1 MPRFLWTGAL
11 TVLIC
16 PTFTLAAPGD
26 LQLISARNPA
36 ITAPS
41 SPNVGSF
48 IPAVSGDGRFVA
60 YGSGATDIVPGDT
73 NERHD
78 IFVHDRTTGA
88 TERVSVNSSG
98 EQGDDD
104 SFDATITSDG
114 TFVAFASRATN
125 LVSVDTNPGSD
136 VFVRNR
142 LTGVTRLI
150 SINNSGETGSADSF
164 SPVMS
169 GDGRYVAYISGASN
183 LVPGDDNF
191 AADVFV
197 FDLQTNTVSR
207 LNIDPAGFPEHIVP
221 PEAVAISANG
231 NRIAVTRVDFSFLPN
246 GLPKFSR
253 TIVVTDAS
261 GAAPTVA
268 DADSQYPALSGN
280 GRYLSFTSGGDDRLF
295 VRDLQTGSRRQTLP
309 GTFEPASLSYDGSL
323 IVFSSTSPDI
333 VPDDTNGVSDVFY
346 YTLPS
351 GNYSRVSVGTSSG
364 EGSGASE
371 RPALS
376 ADGRFVA
383 FGSDSALGTVDGNG
397 APDIFVRD
405 LQFPSTT
412 LVSVAHVK
420 YTTVPGWSGARA
432 APSVSSNARFVAFGS
447 IGSLFV
453 ANDTNGVGDVFVRDR
468 STNTMSRV
476 SVASDGTQANGESD
490 APSINGAGRF
500 AAFES
505 LATNLVSGDTNGVRD
520 IFVKDR
526 QTGSTTRVSVGAGG
540 AQSNGDSSQPFIS
553 GNGRFVAF
561 VSSASNLVVGDTN
574 AQPDIFVHDR
584 QTGATTRVSV
594 GPGGI
599 QASSFSNGPSLSSE
613 GRLVAFTSRASNL
626 VAGDTNNASDAFV
639 HDRQTGA
646 TTRVSV
652 NSDGEQG
659 NHDTLSASMS
669 AYGRYVALTSEAT
682 NLTPVSGGSPPLFGV
697 YVRDLNLGKTVRA
710 SVATGAGDIDGVLP
724 SNAAISGDGRY
735 VVFHADDSRW
745 VGGDN
750 NGQTDIFIRDMRLG
764 LTRVASARPEGGAF
778 RLGNAESWYSS
789 ISESGRFVAFNSDS
803 TNFVAD
809 DLNRADDVFL
819 HETQTGTAIRVN
831 AGGGRYT
838 DTRGLFWEADR
849 GYNTGTAATYT
860 APIAGTDDDVLF
872 QTERWDPAGAPD
884 MQYSFPVPNGR
895 YSVTLYLAENYAPN
909 FAPRKRQWGSM
920 LEGFPGA
927 LIDIFA
933 TVGAQTALVFRNRTD
948 VNDGRLDIG
957 FARSIENPNVNAIEI
972 AEEQRL
978 LAP

>member
-1 MPRFLWTGAL
+1 MPRSLWTGAL
-11 TVLIC
+11 ALIC
-16 PTFTLAAPGD
+16 PTLTLAAPGD

-41 SPNVGSF
+41 SPNGGS
-48 IPAVSGDGRFVA
+48 IMPAVSGDGRFVA
-60 YGSGATDIVPGDT
+60 YVSDATDIVPGDT
-73 NERHD
+73 NERYD

-98 EQGDDD
+98 GQADTD

-114 TFVAFASRATN
+114 TLVTFASRATN

-150 SINNSGETGSADSF
+150 SINNNGEPGSADSF

-169 GDGRYVAYISGASN
+169 SDGRYVAFISGASN

-191 AADVFV
+191 TADVFV
-197 FDLQTNTVSR
+197 FDLRTNTVSR
-207 LNIDPAGFPEHIVP
+207 LNIDPAGFPEHNAQ
-221 PEAVAISANG
+221 PEAVAISADG
-231 NRIAVTRVDFSFLPN
+231 NRIAVTRVDVSFSPS
-246 GLPKFSR
+246 GQPVFSR
-253 TIVVTDAS
+253 AIVVTDAS
-261 GAAPTVA
+261 GTAPTVA
-268 DADSQYPALSGN
+268 SADSQYPALSGN
-280 GRYLSFTSGGDDRLF
+280 GRYLSFTSGVDGQLF
-295 VRDLQTGSRRQTLP
+295 VHDLQTGSRLQTLP
-309 GTFEPASLSYDGSL
+309 GTFEPASLSYDGRL
-323 IVFSSTSPDI
+323 IVLSSTSPDI

-346 YTLPS
+346 YTLPT
-351 GNYSRVSVGTSSG
+351 GNFSRVSVGTSSG

-397 APDIFVRD
+397 TLDIFVRD
-405 LQFPSTT
+405 LQFPSTA

-420 YTTVPGWSGARA
+420 YTTAPGWSGTGAP
-432 APSVSSNARFVAFGS
+432 PSVSSGARYVAFGS
-447 IGSLFV
+447 VGSLFV

-468 STNTMSRV
+468 STNTMSRI

-500 AAFES
+500 VAFES
-505 LATNLVSGDTNGVRD
+505 LATNLVSGDTNGIRD

-553 GNGRFVAF
+553 SNGRFVAF

-574 AQPDIFVHDR
+574 ALPDIFVHDR
-584 QTGATTRVSV
+584 QTGATARVSV

-599 QASSFSNGPSLSSE
+599 QASSFSNGPSLSFD
-613 GRLVAFTSRASNL
+613 GRLVAFSSRASNL
-626 VAGDTNNASDAFV
+626 VAGDTNNASDVFV

-646 TTRVSV
+646 TTRISV

-659 NHDTLSASMS
+659 NEDSSSASMS
-669 AYGRYVALTSEAT
+669 AYGRYVAFTSTAT
-682 NLTPVSGGSPPLFGV
+682 NLTPVSGGRPTIFGV
-697 YVRDLNLGKTVRA
+697 YVRDLNLGKTARA
-710 SVATGAGDIDGVLP
+710 SVATGVGDLDGIIR
-724 SNAAISGDGRY
+724 SRAAVSGDGRY
-735 VVFHADDSRW
+735 VVFHADDSSW

-750 NGQTDIFIRDMRLG
+750 NGQLDVFIRDMRLG
-764 LTRVASARPEGGAF
+764 LTRVASARPEGSAF

-789 ISESGRFVAFNSDS
+789 ISENGRFVAFSSGS

-809 DLNRADDVFL
+809 DLNRADDIFL

-831 AGGGRYT
+831 AGGAGYT

-872 QTERWDPAGAPD
+872 QTERWDPVGAPD
-884 MQYSFPVPNGR
+884 MQYSFTVPNGK
-895 YSVTLYLAENYAPN
+895 YSVLLYLAENYAPN
-909 FAPRKRQWGSM
+909 FAPGKRQWGWM
-920 LEGFPGA
+920 LEGHAGT
-927 LIDIFA
+927 LVDIFA
-933 TVGAQTALVFRNRTD
+933 AVGAQTALVFRNQTD

-957 FARSIENPNVNAIEI
+957 FVRGIENPNVNAIEI
-972 AEEQRL
+972 VEEQRL